1 MRKVCQRV
9 APGGAGA
16 GPHLLEP
23 GFVVPPPQLTPP
35 PPAPSLLERGCILA
49 TSLALLV
56 RGNAPFPVVPAPSF
70 ACRRR
75 KGTSWPCTTPPPPN
89 ARFGDSGESVG
100 PRPTPERGRPPSRL
114 PGSAHAKACCV
125 IPTWADIP
133 CPGRSGVGLLIILS
147 AADPRHQPIYCP
159 VFPG

>member
-23 GFVVPPPQLTPP
+23 GFVPPPQLTPP

-70 ACRRR
+70 ACRRP